1 VPADTAAFCR
11 VTVAARPVSL
21 HARHLPSLRE
31 EWLMRTRTDASAGRS
46 HLIRRPRLTRLLD
59 DCEAHVI
66 LLVAPAGY
74 GKTTLVREWLRGPER
89 RPVYYSVSEADR
101 DIAALALSL
110 ATALSAVRPNLVDLV
125 RENVR
130 GMRAPEA
137 SARALANLMASELDD
152 WPSDTWLVLDDY
164 HHLVGFEASKSF
176 MTALIE
182 SCSFRLLIAS
192 RARPEWAT
200 ARKVLYGEVVE
211 IGSSLLAMDPKEASL
226 VLATSHTDTVPGL
239 VALADGWPAIIGMAA
254 QLSDLSLPEE
264 ALTTTL
270 FDFFADELIQS
281 LEPNLQKSAPY
292 LALLPEMTSELAAVA
307 FGPLTAKILQ
317 RATDLGILMP
327 DPPNPPSLHPLLR
340 AFLTRKLHERSS
352 ESIQP
357 VTKRVFHALLAQSR
371 WDDAFALA
379 ATFQEPNLMLE
390 VMSNA
395 VDVLLADGRLMTIE
409 DWITQACDQGITDP
423 LLDLVRAECAFRRGN
438 FAAAETLALQAAR
451 SSTRGTEMIS
461 KSMLRA
467 AQSAYFADRPSA
479 ALELCR
485 HAAQSLSETSL
496 AQACWIQFLAALSLE
511 REDTADYLARFEAV
525 GDSTAEQALRL
536 ASGRMMLAERVGGM
550 DEAIRDGHTLLPLM
564 DTVDDPMLRSSF
576 LSILSRL
583 LYLSG
588 RYSDARRLLITVI
601 REAEAAQLHFSLP
614 QLHLTL
620 IGAAI
625 GLDRL
630 REAENLLVRLETSA
644 KSDHHVWANRRIQ
657 LAKLFLVRGHLQ
669 AAQDILTESETIKDI
684 GTKGEAFAYTALTAA
699 VGGDHTGLAR
709 FSKLA
714 KQTTRSAEALVV
726 CQIAAVLGT
735 CDGSSSPRPEETR
748 HAVRL
753 AFSTGCK
760 DPLIISSRI
769 APVLRHAI
777 SCLAGNG
784 DTEMS
789 RAENLLTGAEGR
801 PREVMPHGCLSQR
814 EREVFTLLARGHTNK
829 EIADALYISE
839 VTVKAH
845 LRHIYAKLGVRSRT
859 EAVLRAEL
867 VS

>member
-1 VPADTAAFCR
+1 
-11 VTVAARPVSL
+11 
-21 HARHLPSLRE
+21 
-31 EWLMRTRTDASAGRS
+31 MRTRTDASAGRS
-46 HLIRRPRLTRLLD
+46 HLIQRPRLTRLLD

-74 GKTTLVREWLRGPER
+74 GKTTLAREWLRGAAR
-89 RPVYYSVSEADR
+89 RPVWYSVSEADR
-101 DIAALALSL
+101 DIAALAPSL
-110 ATALSAVRPNLVDLV
+110 ATALSVVRPYLSDLV
-125 RENVR
+125 RGSVR
-130 GMRAPEA
+130 RMRAPEA
-137 SARALANLMASELDD
+137 DARALATLIASELND
-152 WPSDTWLVLDDY
+152 WPADTWLVLDDY
-164 HHLVGFEASKSF
+164 HHLVGSEASKGF
-176 MTALIE
+176 IRALIE

-192 RARPEWAT
+192 RVRPEWAT

-211 IGSSLLAMDPKEASL
+211 IGSSLLAMDPEEASL
-226 VLATSHTDTVPGL
+226 VLATSHADTVPGL

-254 QLSDLSLPEE
+254 QLSDLSMPEE

-270 FDFFADELIQS
+270 FDFFADELLQS
-281 LEPNLQKSAPY
+281 LEHDLQKSAPY
-292 LALLPEMTSELAAVA
+292 LALLPEMTGDLAAVA
-307 FGPLTAKILQ
+307 FGPLTATMLQ

-340 AFLTRKLHERSS
+340 TFLTRKLHERSP
-352 ESIQP
+352 EGINA
-357 VTKRVFHALLAQSR
+357 VIERVLDALLARSR

-379 ATFQEPNLMLE
+379 ATFQKRDLMLE

-395 VDVLLADGRLMTIE
+395 VDILLADGRLMTIE
-409 DWITQACDQGITDP
+409 DWVAKACDQGIRDP

-438 FAAAETLALQAAR
+438 FAAAETLALRAAR
-451 SSTRGTEMIS
+451 SSTHDSEITS
-461 KSMLRA
+461 KSILRA
-467 AQSAYFADRPSA
+467 AQSAYFADRPST

-485 HAAQSLSETSL
+485 HAARNVNEASL

-511 REDTADYLARFEAV
+511 REDTSDYLARFAKV
-525 GDSTAEQALRL
+525 GDSTAGQALRL
-536 ASGRMMLAERVGGM
+536 ASGRMMLAERMGGM
-550 DEAIRDGHTLLPLM
+550 EEAIRDGHTLLPLM
-564 DTVDDPMLRSSF
+564 DSVDDPMLRSSF

-588 RYSDARRLLITVI
+588 RYSDARRILITVI

-625 GLDRL
+625 GLERL
-630 REAENLLVRLETSA
+630 REAENLLARLETCA
-644 KSDHHVWANRRIQ
+644 KSDHHVWANRKIQ
-657 LAKLFLVRGHLQ
+657 LAKLSLVRRHPQ

-699 VGGDHTGLAR
+699 VCGDHAGLAR

-714 KQTTRSAEALVV
+714 KETTRSAEALVV

-735 CDGSSSPRPEETR
+735 CDGSSSQSTQKETR

-760 DPLIISSRI
+760 DPLIIGSRI
-769 APVLRHAI
+769 SPALRHAV
-777 SCLAGNG
+777 SSLAGNG
-784 DTEMS
+784 DTEMN
-789 RAENLLTGAEGR
+789 RAENLLAGAGSGH
-801 PREVMPHGCLSQR
+801 REVVPHGCLSQR